1 MKTTVL
7 VVTLLTVLSIESAYS
22 ATINQRQHKQTQR
35 IGQGVKSGQL
45 TAFETKRLL
54 KQQANIAHTKRRFK
68 ADGQF
73 TRGERARLQH
83 MQNHASTHIF
93 KQKHDAQIR

>member
-7 VVTLLTVLSIESAYS
+7 VITLLTTVSIESAHS
-22 ATINQRQHKQTQR
+22 ASINQRQQKQAQR
-35 IGQGVKSGQL
+35 IGHGVKSGQL

-73 TRGERARLQH
+73 SRGERARLQH
-83 MQNHASTHIF
+83 MQNHASARIF
-93 KQKHDAQIR
+93 KQKHDPQIR